1 MDTALL
7 VIGCLMI
14 AATAIPV
21 ARHEAWWV
29 RVFDFPRVQITV
41 VAAIVLVAYWLTAD
55 TPDTTDY
62 LFLSALAASL
72 ALLRIMHD
80 ADPDIIPAVE
90 TDQW

>member
-1 MDTALL
+1 M
-7 VIGCLMI
+7 G
-14 AATAIPV
+14 PG
-21 ARHEAWWV
+21 V
-29 RVFDFPRVQITV
+29 RFSTRPDHG
-41 VAAIVLVAYWLTAD
+41 VAAIVLVAYALTAG